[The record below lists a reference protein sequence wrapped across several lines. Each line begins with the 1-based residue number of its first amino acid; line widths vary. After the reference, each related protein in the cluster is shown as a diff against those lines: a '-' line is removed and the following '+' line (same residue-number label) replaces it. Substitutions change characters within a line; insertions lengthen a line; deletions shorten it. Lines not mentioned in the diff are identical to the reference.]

1 MRYAWLG
8 IALLA
13 ACSPEDAAP
22 PQEDPVARTRGF
34 EAPVV
39 TNAESPIGYPT
50 DLYRQGVEGT
60 VILRLFVD
68 ENATVVP
75 DSTQIAE
82 GSGYPALDSAA
93 LEGVAE
99 MRFAPARRDG
109 QPVATSFLQPVHFRR
124 PDGSGG
130 GGTQ

>member
-1 MRYAWLG
+1 MRYLWLG

-22 PQEDPVARTRGF
+22 PQEDPVASSRRF

-39 TNAESPIGYPT
+39 TNAESPIAYPT

-60 VILRLFVD
+60 VILRIFVD
-68 ENATVVP
+68 ETGTVEP

-82 GSGYPALDSAA
+82 GSGYPELDEAALD
-93 LEGVAE
+93 GVAA

-109 QPVATSFLQPVHFRR
+109 QPVASSFLQPVHFRR

-130 GGTQ
+130 GGNQ